1 MPRLFIAVDLPEEI
15 RNNLG
20 KISFGIPGARWVD
33 PLQIHLTV
41 RFVGEVN
48 GTTFLDIK
56 AALEQVKFSPFSLT
70 LKGVGHFPPRGKPR
84 VLWVGIEQSQ
94 ALQSLKKKIDLTLA
108 RVGLE
113 PEGRKFSP
121 HITLA
126 RLKNSPIQKVANF
139 LAGNGLFNQ
148 EPFEV
153 MDFKLYS
160 STLTPKGAIHRV
172 EKVYP
177 LSDQVEG

>member
-1 MPRLFIAVDLPEEI
+1 MPRLFIAVDLPNDI
-15 RNNLG
+15 RNSLG
-20 KISFGIPGARWVD
+20 NMSFGIPGARWVD
-33 PLQIHLTV
+33 PQQIHLTV
-41 RFVGEVN
+41 RFIGEVD
-48 GTTFLDIK
+48 GSAFLDIK
-56 AALEQVKFSPFSLT
+56 ESLDQVESAPFPLQ

-94 ALQSLKKKIDLTLA
+94 PLQSLKKRIDAVLSG
-108 RVGLE
+108 VGLE

-126 RLKNSPIQKVANF
+126 RLKNSPVQKVANF
-139 LAGNGLFNQ
+139 LAGNGLFSQ

-153 MDFKLYS
+153 SDFKLYS
-160 STLTPKGAIHRV
+160 STLTPKGAIHKV

-177 LSDQVEG
+177 LTP

>member
-1 MPRLFIAVDLPEEI
+1 MPRLFIAVDLPAGI
-15 RNNLG
+15 KNNLETM
-20 KISFGIPGARWVD
+20 SYGIPGAKWID
-33 PLQIHLTV
+33 PQQIHLTV
-41 RFVGEVN
+41 RFIGEVD

-56 AALEQVKFSPFSLT
+56 TALEQVSLEPFSMA

-94 ALQSLKKKIDLTLA
+94 PLQSLKSRIDRILA
-108 RVGLE
+108 TVGLQ

-126 RLKNSPIQKVANF
+126 RLKNSPIDKVADF
-139 LAGNGLFNQ
+139 LAGNGLFSQ
-148 EPFEV
+148 EPFEIK
-153 MDFKLYS
+153 DFKLYS
-160 STLTPKGAIHRV
+160 STLTPKGAIHKV

-177 LSDQVEG
+177 LTD

>member
-41 RFVGEVN
+41 RFVGEVD

-56 AALEQVKFSPFSLT
+56 AALEQVRLSPFLLA

-94 ALQSLKKKIDLTLA
+94 PLQTLKNRIDKILA
-108 RVGLE
+108 GVGLQ

-126 RLKNSPIQKVANF
+126 RLRNSPIHKVANF
-139 LAGNGLFNQ
+139 LAGNGLFSQ

-160 STLTPKGAIHRV
+160 SSLTPKGAIHKV

-177 LSDQVEG
+177 LTD

>member
-1 MPRLFIAVDLPEEI
+1 MPRLFIAVDLPTDI
-15 RNNLG
+15 QKNLESM
-20 KISFGIPGARWVD
+20 SFGIPGAKWID
-33 PLQIHLTV
+33 PQQIHQTI
-41 RFVGEVN
+41 RFIGEVD

-56 AALEQVKFSPFSLT
+56 AALEQVRLSPFQLA

-94 ALQSLKKKIDLTLA
+94 PLQTLKNRIDKILA
-108 RVGLE
+108 GVGLQ

-126 RLKNSPIQKVANF
+126 RLRNSPIHKVANF
-139 LAGNGLFNQ
+139 LAGNGLFSQ

-160 STLTPKGAIHRV
+160 SSLSPKGAIHKV

-177 LSDQVEG
+177 LTD

>member
-1 MPRLFIAVDLPEEI
+1 MPRLFIAIDLPAAI

-20 KISFGIPGARWVD
+20 AMSFGIPGAKWVD
-33 PLQIHLTV
+33 PQQIHLTV
-41 RFVGEVN
+41 RFIGDVD
-48 GTTFLDIK
+48 GTIFLDIK
-56 AALEQVKFSPFSLT
+56 EALTQVESPSFPMA

-84 VLWVGIEQSQ
+84 VLWVGIEQNPS
-94 ALQSLKKKIDLTLA
+94 LQSLKKRIDAILA
-108 RVGLE
+108 GVGLA

-126 RLKNSPIQKVANF
+126 RLKNSPVQKVANF
-139 LAGNGLFNQ
+139 LAGNGLFSQ

-153 MDFKLYS
+153 REFKLYS
-160 STLTPKGAIHRV
+160 STLTPKGAIHKV

-177 LSDQVEG
+177 LAD

>member
-1 MPRLFIAVDLPEEI
+1 MPRLFIAVDLPTEI
-15 RNNLG
+15 KNNLASM
-20 KISFGIPGARWVD
+20 SFGIPGAKWID
-33 PLQIHLTV
+33 PQQIHLTV
-41 RFVGEVN
+41 RFIGEVD

-56 AALEQVKFSPFSLT
+56 AALKQVRLEPFSLT

-94 ALQSLKKKIDLTLA
+94 PLQSLKKRIDTTLA
-108 RVGLE
+108 GTGLE

-126 RLKNSPIQKVANF
+126 RLKNSPVQKVANF
-139 LAGNGLFNQ
+139 LAGNGLFSQ

-153 MDFKLYS
+153 IDFKLYS
-160 STLTPKGAIHRV
+160 STLTPKGAIHKV
-172 EKVYP
+172 ENIYP
-177 LSDQVEG
+177 LES

>member
-1 MPRLFIAVDLPEEI
+1 MPRLFIAVDLPAEI
-15 RNNLG
+15 KNNLG
-20 KISFGIPGARWVD
+20 SMSYGIPGAKWID
-33 PLQIHLTV
+33 PQQIHLTV
-41 RFVGEVN
+41 RFIGEVD

-56 AALEQVKFSPFSLT
+56 TALEQVSLKPFSLA

-94 ALQSLKKKIDLTLA
+94 PLQSLKGRIDKILA
-108 RVGLE
+108 TVGLQ

-126 RLKNSPIQKVANF
+126 RLKNSPIHKVADF
-139 LAGNGLFNQ
+139 LAGNGLFSQ
-148 EPFEV
+148 EPFEIK
-153 MDFKLYS
+153 DFKLYS
-160 STLTPKGAIHRV
+160 STLTPKGAIHKV

-177 LSDQVEG
+177 LT